1 MKEFKENFSTF
12 FLQVFHRRKTNGDNA
27 FGKFSTR
34 FGFPILIFHI
44 MWIYTSL
51 TFMLFCLDK
60 GVHFKV
66 PDEKKFSPLR
76 NLGTVRVNV

>member
-12 FLQVFHRRKTNGDNA
+12 CPQVFHRRKTNGDNA
-27 FGKFSTR
+27 FGKFSTQ
-34 FGFPILIFHI
+34 FGFSILVFHI

-60 GVHFKV
+60 GVHFTLYLYTQLYGLHGH
-66 PDEKKFSPLR
+66 DF
-76 NLGTVRVNV
+76 